1 MDPIILSKS
10 LTLSKKQKISKLEIS
25 IFDMDQYK
33 RGVISENLRS
43 MLKGLMTVA
52 PTSTSAERTFST
64 RGQIILPI
72 RTLMSPELLDSLLIS
87 KYFYL
92 NQV

>member
-10 LTLSKKQKISKLEIS
+10 LTLSKKPKISKLEIT

-64 RGQIILPI
+64 CGQIISPI
-72 RTLMSPELLDSLLIS
+72 RTLMSPELLDSLLIL